1 MGNFVSGTPLISY
14 IANKFPSMDY
24 EGQRLAEKCYQWIIV
39 LFGVVG
45 FIWGYFCQQYIQTVY
60 VLGAGV
66 LLATLLVIPP
76 WPMFR
81 RHPLQ
86 WQNSR
91 KGRQGRQDK
100 AKTS

>member
-1 MGNFVSGTPLISY
+1 
-14 IANKFPSMDY
+14 MDY

-66 LLATLLVIPP
+66 LLATLVMNYCML
-76 WPMFR
+76 
-81 RHPLQ
+81 RHSATIIRLCH
-86 WQNSR
+86 
-91 KGRQGRQDK
+91 
-100 AKTS
+100 A